1 MLQYTAKGTQ
11 CAAIASA
18 PLSKH
23 EHQQNGDGKVEPK
36 TELELYEMILCGH
49 LRGFAQRLRMLPAE
63 RWDWTP
69 DQAAPTPRTLAVHTW
84 QWLQCDRRHIAEPD
98 ASKHQPIPDPPTDPA
113 ALCDAM
119 DAETSEWERLLRSL
133 TPEQLDRPGK
143 QFNIADSKMNVR
155 GFIGH
160 MIQNSIYKHG
170 QFSELFFA
178 LGLDGTEPYT
188 APFPNPIYT
197 DLFGPKG

>member
-1 MLQYTAKGTQ
+1 
-11 CAAIASA
+11 
-18 PLSKH
+18 
-23 EHQQNGDGKVEPK
+23 
-36 TELELYEMILCGH
+36 
-49 LRGFAQRLRMLPAE
+49 
-63 RWDWTP
+63 
-69 DQAAPTPRTLAVHTW
+69 
-84 QWLQCDRRHIAEPD
+84 
-98 ASKHQPIPDPPTDPA
+98 
-113 ALCDAM
+113 M